1 MPTIDD
7 LIVSIEVEAEQAKK
21 RYERATAEANNI
33 LARAKNEAR
42 ANLTEDEDHDIDA
55 AFATRD
61 RAKIDLKGIE
71 NKLTRA
77 RKIKAEEAETD
88 LALRERGAP
97 PQPLPTKPAY
107 DRVARVGQEERTY
120 NKRADRDGSAFLRDV
135 SRQFLYRDME
145 SEQRLL
151 RHMQEE
157 RVERGAYLTRA
168 AGDATTGAFAGLT
181 VPQYLTDMYAPATAN
196 LRPFADQCNK
206 HDLPASGM
214 TVNISQITTATSAAL
229 QTSELSAVSTTSID
243 DTLLTENVQTAAG
256 SQLLSRQ
263 AIDRGTGVE
272 GVIFDDLFRRYASV
286 LDSTLINQATTGLS
300 ALGFDQTWTDSTP
313 TGPEHYAQLVGAM
326 AKVETI
332 LLDFA
337 QPDIAVMHPR
347 R

>member
-107 DRVARVGQEERTY
+107 DRVARVG
-120 NKRADRDGSAFLRDV
+120 
-135 SRQFLYRDME
+135 
-145 SEQRLL
+145 
-151 RHMQEE
+151 
-157 RVERGAYLTRA
+157 
-168 AGDATTGAFAGLT
+168 
-181 VPQYLTDMYAPATAN
+181 
-196 LRPFADQCNK
+196 
-206 HDLPASGM
+206 
-214 TVNISQITTATSAAL
+214 
-229 QTSELSAVSTTSID
+229 
-243 DTLLTENVQTAAG
+243 
-256 SQLLSRQ
+256 
-263 AIDRGTGVE
+263 
-272 GVIFDDLFRRYASV
+272 
-286 LDSTLINQATTGLS
+286 
-300 ALGFDQTWTDSTP
+300 
-313 TGPEHYAQLVGAM
+313 
-326 AKVETI
+326 
-332 LLDFA
+332 
-337 QPDIAVMHPR
+337 
-347 R
+347 